1 MNSPNEPA
9 HTSESPESTATTRIR
24 PRIGRAPGSKNSAPQ
39 ARAVRTREA
48 IIAVAARHFDTD
60 GYGQTSMNTITHTG
74 KFAKGAMYYHFPSK
88 EAIAQQLIADWNL
101 AVDESIN
108 DAAVDAA
115 ERITSD
121 RLTAIFS
128 SLALKIADDT
138 NLRAGMKLTLEPSI
152 DNGAAFARW
161 VDAISGI
168 VETAISAGEY
178 ADGPIAHRLAWNLC
192 SGTVGAVQAA
202 ATLREDVDVATRVQ
216 DVVSAH
222 LRSIG
227 TT

>member
-9 HTSESPESTATTRIR
+9 HTPESTAITRNR
-24 PRIGRAPGSKNSAPQ
+24 SRIGRAIGSKNAAMQ
-39 ARAVRTREA
+39 DRAVRTRKA
-48 IIAVAARHFDTD
+48 IMSVAATHFDTD

-74 KFAKGAMYYHFPSK
+74 KIAKGAMYYHFPSK
-88 EAIAQQLIADWNL
+88 EAIAQQLLADWNL

-108 DAAVDAA
+108 DAAADAA
-115 ERITSD
+115 AGGTTSD

-128 SLALKIADDT
+128 FLARKVADDVT
-138 NLRAGMKLTLEPSI
+138 LRAGIKLTLEPDI

-161 VDAISGI
+161 VDAVSDI
-168 VETAISAGEY
+168 VEPAITAGEY
-178 ADGPIAHRLAWNLC
+178 VDDPIAHRLAWNLC
-192 SGTVGAVQAA
+192 AGAVGAVHAA
-202 ATLREDVDVATRVQ
+202 GTLREDVDLVTRVQ

-222 LRSIG
+222 LRSVG